1 MSQKQ
6 GSRSIPEPPREIRAY
21 DREMLASA
29 IDALRNGEELSEAQ
43 QRVLELYENAP
54 GQGLLLALA
63 KLQQDPGL
71 LQRILEAS

>member
-1 MSQKQ
+1 
-6 GSRSIPEPPREIRAY
+6 
-21 DREMLASA
+21 MLASA

-54 GQGLLLALA
+54 GQGLLRALA

>member
-54 GQGLLLALA
+54 GQGMPGAALA
-63 KLQQDPGL
+63 KPQAGKSLGD
-71 LQRILEAS
+71 